1 LDKNITCTETTCTSE
16 IYR

>member
-1 LDKNITCTETTCTSE
+1 MICTETTCTSE